1 MAELLVLYLHLL
13 AALYAFTQRWQ
24 ERGLRE
30 GILAVLL
37 VGMVFLLVWTLSGA
51 LVRLLI
57 AQPKLTPW
65 LTRDGLGLLLP
76 LPLELWLFRALFLR
90 PSAPP
95 HTQPMAAPSASAP
108 TVPNEHGE
116 QHST

>member
-1 MAELLVLYLHLL
+1 MAELFVLYLHLL

-24 ERGLRE
+24 GRGLRE

-90 PSAPP
+90 SSAPP

-116 QHST
+116 QHSA